1 MRFNIPALIIGSL
14 VLTACGVEGDIE
26 DALEAGQCRKAEQLV
41 IDEYSGQKQL
51 YRRAMIYIDCDKNK
65 SQGVKILK
73 KLADGDYLPALERL
87 IEYDI
92 ATSKEQRRYR
102 DLKAAAARARYE
114 REKAISESMQR
125 LACNPAIGGGGCSGS
140 SSGTTTSA
148 PKQLDNNKCIQDG
161 GTLMCYDRQSQRYG
175 NY

>member
-1 MRFNIPALIIGSL
+1 MRFHIVALIIGSL
-14 VLTACGVEGDIE
+14 ILTACGVEGDIE

-41 IDEYSGQKQL
+41 VDEYSGQKQL

-92 ATSKEQRRYR
+92 ATSKQQRRYR
-102 DLKAAAARARYE
+102 DLKAAAARASYE
-114 REKAISESMQR
+114 RRKAISESMQR

-140 SSGTTTSA
+140 SGRTTTSQ
-148 PKQLDNNKCIQDG
+148 PKQLDNDKCIQDG
-161 GTLMCYDRQSQRYG
+161 GTLMCYNRQSQRYG